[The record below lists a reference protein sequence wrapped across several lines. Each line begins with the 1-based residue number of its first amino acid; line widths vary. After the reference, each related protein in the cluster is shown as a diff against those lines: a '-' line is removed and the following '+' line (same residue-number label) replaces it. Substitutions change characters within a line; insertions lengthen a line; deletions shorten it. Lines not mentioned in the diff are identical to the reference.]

1 MQAERIRNVPLWMFH
16 GVRDEVVP
24 VQQSRNMILALKNL
38 KAPVKYTEYNT
49 LGHSIWQETYYS
61 PAFMTWLFAQHK
73 N

>member
-1 MQAERIRNVPLWMFH
+1 LWMFH

-24 VQQSRNMILALKNL
+24 VMQSRAIASALKEL
-38 KAPVKYTEYNT
+38 KAPVQYTEYNT
-49 LGHSIWQETYYS
+49 LGHSIWQETYYN